1 MKAVT
6 LFRPREFNPL
16 ENAFT
21 GFDRY
26 LDSFFGDNFLSPSER
41 VFNRPPSVDVYEN
54 EKAYTIEA
62 ELPGY
67 DEKDIEIRLDGN
79 KLTIESKRNLGSRNL
94 DSKDHVSSDS
104 GEKEAEKKD
113 DTKTGSNYLIKERR
127 VSSFSRTFKLPENAD
142 TEGITASFRNG
153 VLLLE
158 IKKKAETQARVIQI
172 GG

>member
-54 EKAYTIEA
+54 KKAYTIEA

-67 DEKDIEIRLDGN
+67 DEKDIEIRLDGS
-79 KLTIESKRNLGSRNL
+79 KLTIESRKDTGDKEVEKKE
-94 DSKDHVSSDS
+94 DSKSV
-104 GEKEAEKKD
+104 
-113 DTKTGSNYLIKERR
+113 SNYLIRERR

-142 TEGITASFRNG
+142 TEGISASFRNG

-158 IKKKAETQARVIQI
+158 IKKKAEAQSRVIQI